1 MEVILSAEEAIKEGE
16 LSSFSEKINK
26 DMPSSDDMIERY
38 SQKLGSVSTC
48 SDFSRDGGLLL
59 LNK

>member
-16 LSSFSEKINK
+16 LSSFSEKLNK

-38 SQKLGSVSTC
+38 RSQELGVHFLIFQRWRPSST
-48 SDFSRDGGLLL
+48 
-59 LNK
+59 K